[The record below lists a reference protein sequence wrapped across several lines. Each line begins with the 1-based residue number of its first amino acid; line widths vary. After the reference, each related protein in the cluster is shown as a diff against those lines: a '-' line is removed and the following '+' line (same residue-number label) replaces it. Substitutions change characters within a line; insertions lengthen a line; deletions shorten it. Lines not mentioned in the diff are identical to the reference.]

1 MIIVIQKGFEK
12 DLKKTPLK
20 VQEKFFDRLTLFE
33 KDQFNP
39 SLNNHALKGTYLG
52 YRSINV
58 TGDIRAIFKKN
69 DDTIIF
75 VAIDSHSNLYG

>member
-1 MIIVIQKGFEK
+1 MTIIIQKDFEK
-12 DLKKTPLK
+12 DLKKASTK

-39 SLNNHALKGTYLG
+39 ILNNHALKGEYLG

-58 TGDIRAIFKKN
+58 TGNLRAIFKI
-69 DDTIIF
+69 TGEEATF
-75 VAIDSHSNLYG
+75 VVLDSHSNLYN